1 MAPPKGR
8 VLIKYTSCLPACA
21 AGPEC
26 KRPGTV
32 AQSTHRCPDCDRHI
46 HGTCGVPNPDRGSD
60 RPGDSFTW
68 SQLCIRCAAKRGL
81 TSSSSSVAK
90 RARKPNNYQSQEGT
104 TTADDEAPPA
114 EQVTPSP
121 NVKTSVAAS
130 KKQRLEGPASSTVRR
145 ARVKQVSPEDERNV
159 EALAQRGVER
169 RAAIPD
175 AASFRFKAGCATRMG
190 PIGRGAVNRNV
201 PTGLLVVGSVT
212 GMVLKG
218 RRTNAADTA
227 LLLCSFSQVILLPE

>member
-81 TSSSSSVAK
+81 TSSSSSSVAK
-90 RARKPNNYQSQEGT
+90 RARKPNNYLSKGGT

-121 NVKTSVAAS
+121 NVKTSAVAS
-130 KKQRLEGPASSTVRR
+130 KKQRLEGPASSAVRR
-145 ARVKQVSPEDERNV
+145 ARLKQVSPEDERNV
-159 EALAQRGVER
+159 VSLGTKGGRKTCSHPGCGKFSVQSGV
-169 RAAIPD
+169 
-175 AASFRFKAGCATRMG
+175 CYTH
-190 PIGRGAVNRNV
+190 GANRKRCSEPECTNW
-201 PTGLLVVGSVT
+201 SVSS
-212 GMVLKG
+212 GVCYRHGAK
-218 RRTNAADTA
+218 RKKNKR
-227 LLLCSFSQVILLPE
+227 S